1 MNRCAAD
8 SEKKT
13 YLTRALLSQDRA
25 LAINEDQKIRT
36 VLYAREA
43 RVAQMEKSAINS
55 QMRALRAYANKHGL
69 RVVGDFTDEGLS
81 GLRLGRPGLDG
92 VRDLA
97 RRRGFDVLLTCDLAR
112 LARGIALQ
120 ALIVEELERCGVVII
135 FPEAAA
141 PFARGPR

>member
-1 MNRCAAD
+1 LV
-8 SEKKT
+8 T
-13 YLTRALLSQDRA
+13 
-25 LAINEDQKIRT
+25 NEDLKIRAA
-36 VLYAREA
+36 LYARNA
-43 RVAQMEKSAINS
+43 CATQTEKSTINS

-81 GLRLGRPGLDG
+81 GLQLGRPGLDG

-97 RRRGFDVLLTCDLAR
+97 KRRGFDVLLTCDLAR

-120 ALIVEELERCGVVII
+120 ALIMEELERCGVVII

-141 PFARGPR
+141 PFAGGSR